1 MCSLLSTS
9 ILSDK
14 KILYCSNYAKTS
26 ENKRQ
31 QHQVTILILW
41 RWCELRKYK
50 SWMMIWSL
58 QWLLQFKQLQ
68 INPKKV
74 FWTSTGLKRMASALA
89 LQCYTVRAMK
99 THTLGAGQLVEL
111 ILNCERNETWRQCE
125 LQKHKLW
132 MKISSSQ
139 WLLQF
144 KQLQI
149 ILKKFLGLKG
159 HGFISCWSPKD
170 IFQLYLQLLK
180 LK

>member
-14 KILYCSNYAKTS
+14 KILYYSNHAKTS
-26 ENKRQ
+26 QNERQ

-74 FWTSTGLKRMASALA
+74 FWTSTGLERMASALA

-111 ILNCERNETWRQCE
+111 IL
-125 LQKHKLW
+125 KLW
-132 MKISSSQ
+132 KEWNMKTMWTAETQTLNEDMIVTVVIAIQAIANNPEKIFGTQRPWVKILLKSQ
-139 WLLQF
+139 R
-144 KQLQI
+144 
-149 ILKKFLGLKG
+149 
-159 HGFISCWSPKD
+159 FISALFA
-170 IFQLYLQLLK
+170 IA
-180 LK
+180 